1 MGGRISVL
9 GNRYLNLKKKN
20 QQEHTNKKNIMNS
33 FDERPEVLDHF
44 TGKHSYSTKVVV
56 DDNVFLLYG
65 RKMGKATGIH
75 HAGIVCQDTG
85 IWIAT
90 LDSIM
95 VKVDDGKS
103 IERMTFGY
111 VALRSDGE
119 TVAMCLSH
127 TNFNGGTSFYGESIF
142 HHFVANDNCSNVR
155 IFGGQP
161 DRFGVVHNAS
171 RTCDPAIW
179 R

>member
-1 MGGRISVL
+1 MFEFE
-9 GNRYLNLKKKN
+9 KKSST
-20 QQEHTNKKNIMNS
+20 HTQHTKKIIMNS
-33 FDERPEVLDHF
+33 FDERPEVLNHF

-65 RKMGKATGIH
+65 RKIGKAIH
-75 HAGIVCQDTG
+75 HAGIFCQGTG

-127 TNFNGGTSFYGESIF
+127 TNFNGGTSFNGESIS
-142 HHFVANDNCSNVR
+142 HHFIANDNCSNVR

-171 RTCDPAIW
+171 RTCDPTIW